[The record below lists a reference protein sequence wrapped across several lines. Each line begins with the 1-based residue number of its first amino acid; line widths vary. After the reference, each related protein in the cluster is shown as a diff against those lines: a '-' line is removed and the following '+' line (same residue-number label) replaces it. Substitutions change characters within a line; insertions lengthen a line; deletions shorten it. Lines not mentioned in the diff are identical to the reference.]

1 MHSFEKAE
9 NNKNNNDRIYDAGML
24 SDRDIRTFWKK
35 GIEVEVADVQ
45 NYSFDIEKQ
54 LQHGSIDLRF
64 RHDYKKISIPRN
76 QVLTFEKMKNHE
88 YTTSGEV
95 RKNNKLIL
103 EPGEMIL
110 TTTMETVRL
119 SENFA
124 GIITGRSSIARL
136 GIMVHCC
143 QEFINPGHG
152 QTIPLQII
160 NLAPCSVELDL
171 EVPICQ
177 LIIFK
182 MRTPSAEKYST
193 AVGSKY
199 SKEVE
204 IETSKIYEE
213 VEISQTDTSAATL
226 AERRKKVRKKN
237 LKKYIEPFLPSV
249 IMLTLV
255 TPLFSGWI
263 TNKSLE
269 ELFVALKGILA
280 AAPLIVVFLGLFI
293 WLKKED

>member
-182 MRTPSAEKYST
+182 MRTPSA
-193 AVGSKY
+193 
-199 SKEVE
+199 
-204 IETSKIYEE
+204 
-213 VEISQTDTSAATL
+213 ATL

-269 ELFVALKGILA
+269 ELFVALKGIPA

>member
-54 LQHGSIDLRF
+54 LQ
-64 RHDYKKISIPRN
+64 HDYKKISIPRN

-269 ELFVALKGILA
+269 ELFVALKGIPA

>member
-1 MHSFEKAE
+1 MPSKAAIDMTLVLLLIKGNQANQRVFLFPICKFLGARIFKEMSRLCTEEHIMHSFEKAE

-95 RKNNKLIL
+95 SKNNKLIL

-124 GIITGRSSIARL
+124 GIITGRSRIARL
-136 GIMVHCC
+136 GIMVHC
-143 QEFINPGHG
+143 
-152 QTIPLQII
+152 
-160 NLAPCSVELDL
+160 
-171 EVPICQ
+171 
-177 LIIFK
+177 
-182 MRTPSAEKYST
+182 
-193 AVGSKY
+193 
-199 SKEVE
+199 
-204 IETSKIYEE
+204 
-213 VEISQTDTSAATL
+213 
-226 AERRKKVRKKN
+226 
-237 LKKYIEPFLPSV
+237 
-249 IMLTLV
+249 
-255 TPLFSGWI
+255 
-263 TNKSLE
+263 
-269 ELFVALKGILA
+269 
-280 AAPLIVVFLGLFI
+280 
-293 WLKKED
+293 